1 MIHTKRQMA
10 DYTAKAMK
18 RVDLNPGMKTYGMYV
33 TGKKTMADM
42 DDTYLRRNL
51 CAKAGGNVCVCASCP
66 AVCTVGKLL
75 LERRATP

>member
-1 MIHTKRQMA
+1 MIHTKRQIA

-18 RVDLNPGMKTYGMYV
+18 QVDLNPGMKTYGMYV
-33 TGKKTMADM
+33 TGKKTMADRA
-42 DDTYLRRNL
+42 DTYLRRNL